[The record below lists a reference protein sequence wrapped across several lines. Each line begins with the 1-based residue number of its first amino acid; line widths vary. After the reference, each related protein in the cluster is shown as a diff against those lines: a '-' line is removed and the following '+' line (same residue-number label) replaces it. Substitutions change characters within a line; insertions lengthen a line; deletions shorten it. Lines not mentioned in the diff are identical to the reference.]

1 MTKINIDQWLKTN
14 TKKRV
19 LQSEIAHLEAQVLL
33 GFALNKPREW
43 LVTHPDFELS
53 FEQALQANK
62 LFEDLNSG
70 VPLPYLVGKQAFFG
84 LDFIVTPDVL
94 IPRPETEQLVEETI
108 QWLEE
113 HPLRRKLVDVGTGS
127 GIIAVTLADHFD
139 GLKISAVDIS
149 TEALAIAKKNAL
161 KFGVDQHIEFLQ
173 SDLLQNCPGRF
184 DLIVANLPYIPSET
198 LKSLSVS
205 RHEPLLALDGGQDG
219 LDLINRLFAQS
230 IDKLNPGGAMLL
242 EIEAGQAEAVT
253 RLAEKYWPNAKNT
266 ILFDLA
272 KQPRIIKIY

>member
-113 HPLRRKLVDVGTGS
+113 HPLRRKMVDVGTGS

-173 SDLLQNCPGRF
+173 SDLLKNCPGRF

-219 LDLINRLFAQS
+219 LDLISRLFAQS

>member
-219 LDLINRLFAQS
+219 LDLISRLFAQS